1 MSNYKKRFMFTA
13 NAYAKIFTTPRENLC
28 LECLQKSLCV
38 WERQSVCVR
47 KRLGLHEIRRQECV
61 SECLWERE
69 KERKNVWRESLCVC
83 ERKRKWVYVLLWGRD
98 REKGKHRPA
107 QFWSYFWLW
116 LSSGNLEELLPVCFL
131 MFFFYLS
138 TEIDHDGDKVRTT
151 FFMLRC
157 SSTKKG
163 RIPIKGEKKLI
174 TKVPLKQDF
183 VKMGAL
189 VVNFINK
196 THW

>member
-1 MSNYKKRFMFTA
+1 MSNYKKRFMLTA

-69 KERKNVWRESLCVC
+69 KERKNLWRESLCVC

-131 MFFFYLS
+131 MFFFYLYGRNWS
-138 TEIDHDGDKVRTT
+138 RRRQGQNNIFYAPLLID
-151 FFMLRC
+151 
-157 SSTKKG
+157 KKG
-163 RIPIKGEKKLI
+163 KNSDQRGKKLI

-196 THW
+196 THC